1 MSSFENNISST
12 VVERIVRFNS
22 EGVDDISSLL
32 YIDRI
37 AFLPDNENHSK
48 EVSVWADFS
57 PTLAG
62 CIVYLFVVPFFCLIG
77 IITNSINIWIFSRP
91 RVRSLGCSA
100 YFYFKGRKEPINWLK
115 EINLICN
122 IYLSLQ
128 QFPFLI

>member
-100 YFYFKGRKEPINWLK
+100 YFYFKG
-115 EINLICN
+115 
-122 IYLSLQ
+122 
-128 QFPFLI
+128 